1 MFITFEGGEG
11 SGKTT
16 QAKYLKSALD
26 SLGYK
31 VTYTRNPG
39 GSHIADH
46 IRSIVTD
53 ADHENLHNYAESLL
67 IFASRAQSYH
77 EVIKPELEKGN
88 IVICDRFNDS
98 SYIYQCKVRQS
109 LSFELFRQLKEYCN
123 ENVEPDLTFIF
134 DIPVEIGLE
143 RAKKILIPGEGRMEG
158 ENLNFH
164 KKIRNEYL
172 DLFDEACINNFSR
185 YKLIDGNNGIVQIH
199 DEILGLVLQ
208 FIEKGEIK

>member
-16 QAKYLKSALD
+16 QSRLLKIKLEN
-26 SLGYK
+26 LGYK

-53 ADHENLHNYAESLL
+53 ADHKNLHNYAECLL
-67 IFASRAQSYH
+67 IFASRAQSYY

-88 IVICDRFNDS
+88 VVICDRFNDS

-123 ENVEPDLTFIF
+123 ENVEPDLTFIC
-134 DIPVEIGLE
+134 DIPTEIGLE
-143 RAKKILIPGEGRMEG
+143 RAKKLLTPGEGRMET
-158 ENLNFH
+158 ESLHFH

-185 YKLIDGNNGIVQIH
+185 YKLIDGNNSMNQIH
-199 DEILGLVLQ
+199 EEILGITLGLLSKEQ
-208 FIEKGEIK
+208 KI